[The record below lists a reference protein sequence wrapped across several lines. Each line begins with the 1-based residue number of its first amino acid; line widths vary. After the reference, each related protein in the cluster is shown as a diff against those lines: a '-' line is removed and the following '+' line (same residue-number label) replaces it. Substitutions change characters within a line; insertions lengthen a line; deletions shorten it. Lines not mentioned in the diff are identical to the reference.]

1 MAQTIMTDA
10 LQQHGI
16 RSPGRVA
23 WNLGTR
29 ELVESAL
36 QRGEGRLAQGQA
48 LVVRTGAH
56 TGRAPNDKFIV
67 REPSSEPHIGWS
79 KVNRPIEAEP
89 FDRLHRR
96 VLAHFEGRDLFVQDC
111 AVGADPTFQRPIRVF
126 TETAWHS
133 LFART
138 MFLPRGAGDDASAF
152 TVLHAPSFQ
161 ADPARDGSNSP
172 TFILLHFGRK
182 LVLIGGTAY
191 AGEIKKSIFT
201 VMNYL
206 LPLQG
211 VLSMHC
217 AANIGP
223 AGDVAVFFGLS
234 GTGKT
239 ALSADPRRTLIGDD
253 EHGWSD
259 RGVFNLEAG
268 CYAKAI
274 RLSPTA
280 EPEIYAALHRFGTV
294 LENVAID
301 ATTGA
306 LQLDD
311 DSVTENTRAA
321 YPLEAIPNASRS
333 GMGGHPSNIIMLT
346 CDAFGVL
353 PPIAKLTPEQAR
365 YHFLSGYTAKVA
377 GTEQGVK
384 EPSATF
390 STCFGAP
397 FMVLKPGAYATL
409 LGEKIARHQVACWLV
424 NTGWTGGPYGPG
436 RRIPIHHTRAMV
448 EAALSGAL
456 AEAPTVSDLVFHL
469 ARITRC
475 PGVPE
480 SLLDPRSTWADPAAY
495 DAKARELA
503 QRFAANAAQFSST

>member
-1 MAQTIMTDA
+1 MAEAMVTDL

-16 RSPGRVA
+16 RRPGAVA
-23 WNLGTR
+23 WNLGIR
-29 ELVESAL
+29 ELVEAAL
-36 QRGEGRLAQGQA
+36 HRGEGRLAKGEA

-56 TGRAPNDKFIV
+56 TGRAPNDKFFV
-67 REPSSEPHIGWS
+67 REPSSEPHIAWG
-79 KVNRPIEAEP
+79 KVNRPIEAER
-89 FDRLHRR
+89 FDRLHQK

-111 AVGADPTFQRPIRVF
+111 AVGADPAFQRPLRVI

-138 MFLPRGAGDDASAF
+138 MFLPRRAADEASMF
-152 TVLHAPSFQ
+152 TVLHAPSLQ
-161 ADPARDGSNSP
+161 ADPARDGTNSP
-172 TFILLHFGRK
+172 TFILIHFGRK

-217 AANIGP
+217 AANVGP
-223 AGDVAVFFGLS
+223 AGDAAVFFGLS

-280 EPEIYAALHRFGTV
+280 EPEIYAAVHRFGTV
-294 LENVAID
+294 LENVVVD
-301 ATTGA
+301 SATET
-306 LQLDD
+306 LNLDD
-311 DSVTENTRAA
+311 ESVTENTRAA
-321 YPLEAIPNASRS
+321 YPLEAIANASRT
-333 GMGGHPSNIIMLT
+333 GMAGHPSHVIMLT

-353 PPIAKLTPEQAR
+353 PPIAKLTPEQAMH
-365 YHFLSGYTAKVA
+365 HFLSGYTAKVA

-390 STCFGAP
+390 SACFGAP
-397 FMVLKPGAYATL
+397 FMALKPGAYAAL
-409 LGEKIARHQVACWLV
+409 LGNKIATHRVACWLV
-424 NTGWTGGPYGPG
+424 NTGWTGGPYGTG
-436 RRIPIHHTRAMV
+436 RRIPIQHTRAMV

-456 AEAPTVSDLVFHL
+456 ANAPTVNDPVFQL

-475 PGVPE
+475 PGAPE
-480 SLLDPRSTWADPAAY
+480 GLLDPRSTWADPMAY
-495 DAKARELA
+495 DAKVRELA
-503 QRFAANAAQFSST
+503 AKFRENLSARA